1 VAGGTAGDPAP
12 GPAFAPGQRA
22 AVTRTITQADI
33 EAYAALVGDRNPL
46 HTDEAFA
53 ARSRF
58 GGRIAHGLLT
68 AGLISTVLGMHLPG
82 PGGIYLSQTLR
93 FRRPVRPGDAVT
105 ATAEVAAYDPAGR
118 RLTLRTACTNQR
130 GETVLDGEA
139 VLLVEAAGRP
149 GHESGRA

>member
-1 VAGGTAGDPAP
+1 MGRGAP
-12 GPAFAPGQRA
+12 GGPSPAFTPGQRA
-22 AVTRTITQADI
+22 AVTRTITLADI

-46 HTDEAFA
+46 HVDETFA

-82 PGGIYLSQTLR
+82 PGGIYVSQSLR
-93 FRRPVRPGDAVT
+93 FRRPVRPGETIT
-105 ATAEVAAYDPAGR
+105 AAAEVVAYDAARR
-118 RLTLRTACTNQR
+118 RLTVRTTCTNQR

-139 VLLVEAAGRP
+139 ELLVEGR
-149 GHESGRA
+149 R